1 MSFNEYTEFATP
13 VNDGTTCC
21 SLEICNLQLSCPDD
35 IKRGWKSFT
44 KPVEGVINQFQVK
57 INPYR
62 DTGKYYEIGGFLTTM
77 NKLSLLKNSI
87 EISQLTRDTKVF
99 SINGC
104 KDISSALCQ
113 LNGIGIMSVPPYIF
127 VVGNV
132 LGDLFVIDIH
142 VIREEL
148 GGNGNGAIITF
159 GKVEHCGQWL
169 LKRLHLIGVREDSM
183 QVIIKVSISSD
194 VALHLKDNE
203 SSHTFSNST
212 HEILKP
218 ESDNVSKNMD
228 DCEYA
233 NLTAVKK
240 TF

>member
-1 MSFNEYTEFATP
+1 
-13 VNDGTTCC
+13 
-21 SLEICNLQLSCPDD
+21 
-35 IKRGWKSFT
+35 
-44 KPVEGVINQFQVK
+44 
-57 INPYR
+57 
-62 DTGKYYEIGGFLTTM
+62 M

-240 TF
+240 TS

>member
-1 MSFNEYTEFATP
+1 
-13 VNDGTTCC
+13 
-21 SLEICNLQLSCPDD
+21 
-35 IKRGWKSFT
+35 
-44 KPVEGVINQFQVK
+44 
-57 INPYR
+57 
-62 DTGKYYEIGGFLTTM
+62 
-77 NKLSLLKNSI
+77 
-87 EISQLTRDTKVF
+87 
-99 SINGC
+99 
-104 KDISSALCQ
+104 
-113 LNGIGIMSVPPYIF
+113 
-127 VVGNV
+127 
-132 LGDLFVIDIH
+132 
-142 VIREEL
+142 
-148 GGNGNGAIITF
+148 
-159 GKVEHCGQWL
+159 
-169 LKRLHLIGVREDSM
+169 M